1 MTKSTKLVA
10 SKVVVWCIVLVFLL
24 ESSSVCESVRVES
37 ISSTREDISK
47 NNVDDMVIKAKNNDP
62 CCVKAE
68 GLWCC
73 NSPHGQ
79 NYCWFTKDT
88 CGEYCGSCI

>member
-1 MTKSTKLVA
+1 MTKSE
-10 SKVVVWCIVLVFLL
+10 VVVCCIVLVFLL
-24 ESSSVCESVRVES
+24 RSSSVCESVRVES
-37 ISSTREDISK
+37 ISSTGEDISK
-47 NNVDDMVIKAKNNDP
+47 NNVIKANNNDP
-62 CCVKAE
+62 CCVKDE

-88 CGEYCGSCI
+88 CGEYCGSCT